1 MFVEVLNYSSIMST
15 QIPQT
20 QKAIVVDYANAPLQ
34 YKDIPVPQI
43 KPNEILVNIKY
54 SGVCHSDYHAW
65 RNDWHEKFLKHP
77 LVLGH
82 EGAGVVVGM
91 GKNVRGWEIGDY
103 AGVKLLNSAC
113 LTCDYCQQ
121 GRETA
126 CKFQTLNGVNA
137 DGTFQQYCATDAIQ
151 AARLPKT
158 IDLKSVGPIL
168 CAGITVYTGLKA
180 SEAKPGQ
187 WVVISG
193 AAGGL
198 GSLAVQYAKC
208 LGLRVIGIDG
218 GQAKAE
224 FVKELGAE
232 AFIDFTEV
240 EDIAKEIMEI
250 TNGGAQAALN
260 VTSSEAAIQQS
271 VSYVKPY
278 GTVILIGLPPQ
289 AKLYLDVMSTVLGQV
304 TIRGSYVGTRW
315 DTTEAVD
322 FFARGLIKCPIKVV
336 GMTEVG
342 RVFQEMSEGKILGR
356 YVLDMSN

>member
-1 MFVEVLNYSSIMST
+1 M
-15 QIPQT
+15 
-20 QKAIVVDYANAPLQ
+20 
-34 YKDIPVPQI
+34 
-43 KPNEILVNIKY
+43 
-54 SGVCHSDYHAW
+54 
-65 RNDWHEKFLKHP
+65 
-77 LVLGH
+77 
-82 EGAGVVVGM
+82 
-91 GKNVRGWEIGDY
+91 
-103 AGVKLLNSAC
+103 
-113 LTCDYCQQ
+113 
-121 GRETA
+121 
-126 CKFQTLNGVNA
+126 NGVNA

-218 GQAKAE
+218 GQAKAQ

-232 AFIDFTEV
+232 AFVDFTEV

-289 AKLYLDVMSTVLGQV
+289 AKLHLDVMSTVLGQV
-304 TIRGSYVGTRW
+304 TVRGSYVGTRW

-322 FFARGLIKCPIKVV
+322 FC
-336 GMTEVG
+336 
-342 RVFQEMSEGKILGR
+342 
-356 YVLDMSN
+356 

>member
-1 MFVEVLNYSSIMST
+1 MST
-15 QIPQT
+15 EIPKT
-20 QKAIVVDYANAPLQ
+20 QKAVIFETNGGPLM

-43 KPNEILVNIKY
+43 KPTEILVNIKY
-54 SGVCHSDYHAW
+54 SGVCHSDLTAW
-65 RNDWHEKFLKHP
+65 KGGWPIPYKLP
-77 LVLGH
+77 LVGGH
-82 EGAGVVVGM
+82 EGAGVVVAVGE
-91 GKNVRGWEIGDY
+91 NVQGWSVGDL
-103 AGVKLLNSAC
+103 AGVKLVNATCLNC
-113 LTCDYCQQ
+113 EHCQQ
-121 GRETA
+121 SNEAICPT
-126 CKFQTLNGVNA
+126 KTLNGITM

-151 AARLPKT
+151 AAKLPLD

-193 AAGGL
+193 AGGGL
-198 GSLAVQYAKC
+198 GSLAVQYARC

-218 GQAKAE
+218 GQAKAQ
-224 FVKELGAE
+224 FVKDLGAE
-232 AFIDFTEV
+232 MYIDFTQV
-240 EDIAKEIMEI
+240 KDIAKEVMEI

-271 VSYVKPY
+271 VSFVKPY
-278 GTVILIGLPPQ
+278 GTVMLIGLPPQ
-289 AKLYLDVMSTVLGQV
+289 AKLHIDVMSTVLNQV
-304 TIRGSYVGTRW
+304 TVRGSYVGTRW

-342 RVFQEMSEGKILGR
+342 KVFKEMSEGKILGR
-356 YVLDMSN
+356 YVLDMSK

>member
-1 MFVEVLNYSSIMST
+1 MSVE
-15 QIPQT
+15 IPKT
-20 QKAIVVDYANAPLQ
+20 QKAIIVDYDNGPLQ
-34 YKDIPVPQI
+34 YKDIAVPPI

-54 SGVCHSDYHAW
+54 TGVCHSDYHAW
-65 RNDWHEKFLKHP
+65 RNDWEETNLKHP
-77 LVLGH
+77 LILGH
-82 EGAGVVVGM
+82 EGAGIVVSM
-91 GKNVRGWEIGDY
+91 GEDVQGWEIGDY
-103 AGVKLLNSAC
+103 AGVKLINSTC
-113 LTCDYCQQ
+113 LVCDYCQQ

-126 CKFQTLNGVNA
+126 CKLQTLHGVTC

-151 AARLPKT
+151 AAQLPHD

-198 GSLAVQYAKC
+198 GSLAIQYANC

-218 GQAKAE
+218 GKEKGE
-224 FVKELGAE
+224 FIKQLGAE
-232 AFIDFTEV
+232 AFIDFTEAN
-240 EDIAKEIMEI
+240 DIAKLVMEI
-250 TNGGAQAALN
+250 TKGAGAQAALN
-260 VTSSEAAIQQS
+260 VTSSEASIQQS

-289 AKLYLDVMSTVLGQV
+289 AKLSIDVMSTVVDQV
-304 TIRGSYVGTRW
+304 TVRGSYVGTKR
-315 DTTEAVD
+315 DTTEAVG

-342 RVFQEMSEGKILGR
+342 KVFEEMAEGKILGR
-356 YVLDMSN
+356 YVLDTSK

>member
-1 MFVEVLNYSSIMST
+1 MGHQFMLMSVE
-15 QIPQT
+15 IPKT
-20 QKAIVVDYANAPLQ
+20 QKAIVVDYAGAPLE
-34 YKDIPVPQI
+34 YREIPVPKI

-65 RNDWHEKFLKHP
+65 KNDWQEDFIKYP

-82 EGAGVVVGM
+82 EGAGVVVAM
-91 GKNVRGWEIGDY
+91 GENVRGWEIGDY
-103 AGVKLLNSAC
+103 AGVKLLNSTC
-113 LTCDYCQQ
+113 LTCNYCQQ
-121 GRETA
+121 GKETA
-126 CKFQTLNGVNA
+126 CKLQRMNGVTE
-137 DGTFQQYCATDAIQ
+137 DGTFQQYCSTDAIQ
-151 AARLPKT
+151 AAKLPLD

-193 AAGGL
+193 AGGGL
-198 GSLAVQYAKC
+198 GSLAVQYARC

-218 GQAKAE
+218 GQAKAQ
-224 FVKELGAE
+224 FVKDLGAE
-232 AFIDFTEV
+232 MYIDFTQV
-240 EDIAKEIMEI
+240 KDIAKEVMEI

-271 VSYVKPY
+271 VSFVKPY
-278 GTVILIGLPPQ
+278 GTVMLIGLPPQ
-289 AKLYLDVMSTVLGQV
+289 AKLHIDVMSTVLNQV
-304 TIRGSYVGTRW
+304 TVRGSYVGTRW

-342 RVFQEMSEGKILGR
+342 KVFKEMSEGKILGR
-356 YVLDMSN
+356 YVLDMSK